1 MAIEQTGTVQR
12 FGFNSSANTGNV
24 ATNITVPADAEI
36 VIGLVSKFQGTADG
50 LAAMTFTKGGS
61 QVAMTKVAG
70 DGSTSAWQGA
80 LFYLVLPDTGSNKT
94 WAWDWV
100 GTGNSA
106 DPENLVSLTFWKGID
121 TASPVRDSDSIQ
133 GNSFPLTTPSLTAQT
148 GDKIVAGFAGFAG
161 SEGTVDS
168 WTNLTELSELAGST
182 YADATWATGDPT
194 GNTTVSV
201 ASVSGYSEGA
211 LMALVLKPAA
221 GASAAGP
228 LVGGKLVNNSIL
240 LGRLQ

>member
-12 FGFNSSANTGNV
+12 FAFSNNSNTGNV
-24 ATNITVPADAEI
+24 STTITVPADAEI
-36 VIGLVSKFQGTADG
+36 VIGVVSKYQGTANG

-61 QVAMTKVAG
+61 QVAMTRVGG
-70 DGSTSAWQGA
+70 DSSTSVWQGA
-80 LFYLVLPDTGSNKT
+80 IFYLVLPDTGSNKT

-106 DPENLVSLTFWKGID
+106 DPENLMVLTFWKGID
-121 TASPVRDSDSIQ
+121 TASPVRDSDSVQ

-148 GDKIVAGFAGFAG
+148 GDKIVAALAGFASG
-161 SEGTVDS
+161 GGDVST
-168 WTNLTELSELAGST
+168 WTNLTELAELAASD
-182 YADATWATGDPT
+182 YADISLATGDPT
-194 GNTTVSV
+194 GDTTVAV
-201 ASVSGYSEGA
+201 ASVTGYSEGA
-211 LMALVLKPAA
+211 LIALVLKPAA